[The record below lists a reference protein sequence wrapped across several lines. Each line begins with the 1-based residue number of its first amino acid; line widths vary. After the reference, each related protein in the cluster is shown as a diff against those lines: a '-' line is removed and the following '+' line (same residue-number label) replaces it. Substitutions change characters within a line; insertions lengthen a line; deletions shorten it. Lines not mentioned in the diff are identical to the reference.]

1 VLVRFDSKAGALTT
15 FGEVA
20 VKLLRMM
27 GQSGSI
33 PGAILARDI
42 PAAVQR
48 LRQAL
53 GQQGE
58 EPAQQAAGEDDER
71 VSLRN
76 RAFPLI
82 ELLERAARTDADVI
96 WDQEG
101 KR

>member
-1 VLVRFDSKAGALTT
+1 
-15 FGEVA
+15 
-20 VKLLRMM
+20 MM
-27 GQSGSI
+27 GQSGSV

-53 GQQGE
+53 GQLGDE
-58 EPAQQAAGEDDER
+58 EAQNASSKDEER